1 MKPHPLVPPCCIKR
15 AKNCLFVGNSTTRNT
30 FKKQGYAV
38 SFAAEFQRKT
48 HLGVCCRFL

>member
-15 AKNCLFVGNSTTRNT
+15 AKNCLFVVNSTTRNA
-30 FKKQGYAV
+30 FKKQVATV
-38 SFAAEFQRKT
+38 SFALEFQRKK